1 MARAGGAVGDLR
13 SYPDLSLLGEDG
25 GRAAGPVRDLQD
37 LCGTCGDIQMSE
49 RCLELNRDQ
58 EC

>member
-1 MARAGGAVGDLR
+1 MGDLR